1 MLRRKNDQKK
11 KVKQAFIDGDV
22 STKLLTKIIKLAP
35 SFFFL
40 EICDIC
46 KNDELTKIITNSK
59 QTYASLITKNEN
71 TDIVIVANNDFF
83 NISVNLLFKS
93 LCETIVIYFPFENIT
108 FQQFLYNC
116 EPYSNNPQKSAII
129 KGLCYMICT
138 WVTNENRLYFHF
150 DNFKSIETFEK
161 IKTLI

>member
-1 MLRRKNDQKK
+1 MIKK

-40 EICDIC
+40 
-46 KNDELTKIITNSK
+46 
-59 QTYASLITKNEN
+59 
-71 TDIVIVANNDFF
+71 DIVIVANNDFF

-93 LCETIVIYFPFENIT
+93 LCETIVIYFPSENIT

-150 DNFKSIETFEK
+150 DNFKGIETFEK

>member
-22 STKLLTKIIKLAP
+22 STKLLTKIIKLAS

-129 KGLCYMICT
+129 RKIRVSFTEIENAIMIEPSTIKG
-138 WVTNENRLYFHF
+138 ERRNRRRRIF
-150 DNFKSIETFEK
+150 TPC
-161 IKTLI
+161 

>member
-46 KNDELTKIITNSK
+46 KNDELTKIITNS
-59 QTYASLITKNEN
+59 

-150 DNFKSIETFEK
+150 DNFKGIETFEK

>member
-93 LCETIVIYFPFENIT
+93 LCETIVIYFPF
-108 FQQFLYNC
+108 
-116 EPYSNNPQKSAII
+116 
-129 KGLCYMICT
+129 
-138 WVTNENRLYFHF
+138 
-150 DNFKSIETFEK
+150 
-161 IKTLI
+161 

>member
-1 MLRRKNDQKK
+1 MLHRKNDQKK
-11 KVKQAFIDGDV
+11 KVKQAFIDCDV
-22 STKLLTKIIKLAP
+22 SIKLLTEIIKLAP

-46 KNDELTKIITNSK
+46 KNDELTKIITASK

-71 TDIVIVANNDFF
+71 TDIVIATNNDFF
-83 NISVNLLFKS
+83 NTSVNLMFES
-93 LCETIVIYFPFENIT
+93 LSETIVIYFSFKNIT
-108 FQQFLYNC
+108 FQQFLYNR
-116 EPYSNNPQKSAII
+116 EPYSNNPQKSAIM

-150 DNFKSIETFEK
+150 DNFKGIETFEK

>member
-1 MLRRKNDQKK
+1 MLRRNNDQKK

-59 QTYASLITKNEN
+59 QTYASLITKKER
-71 TDIVIVANNDFF
+71 
-83 NISVNLLFKS
+83 KS
-93 LCETIVIYFPFENIT
+93 T
-108 FQQFLYNC
+108 
-116 EPYSNNPQKSAII
+116 
-129 KGLCYMICT
+129 
-138 WVTNENRLYFHF
+138 RLNSSHR
-150 DNFKSIETFEK
+150 T
-161 IKTLI
+161 

>member
-35 SFFFL
+35 PFFFL

-116 EPYSNNPQKSAII
+116 EPY
-129 KGLCYMICT
+129 
-138 WVTNENRLYFHF
+138 
-150 DNFKSIETFEK
+150 
-161 IKTLI
+161 

>member
-11 KVKQAFIDGDV
+11 KDGA
-22 STKLLTKIIKLAP
+22 SLIIFVNNFVETSP
-35 SFFFL
+35 SINACFTFFFL

-150 DNFKSIETFEK
+150 DNFKGIETFEK